1 MASFIRRRCR
11 ATALRHF
18 CPIIRCGPRGSQL
31 FSAGDTD
38 RHALME
44 ECGQFGARLGSFC
57 NFVGFTPLSEAR
69 DPRRSGNCSATPRA
83 RCARRSA
90 SWPLSP
96 SSATVA
102 RPGRGGHYAEYLT
115 QYSEF
120 MFAITAIPG
129 RHGTAALTDMPEPPV
144 EDGPV
149 LVQTRAI
156 GVCGTDAEIINGDYG
171 WAPPGQERLII
182 GHESLGHVVEA
193 APETGFSPGNL
204 VVGIVRLARPGAMPG
219 VRGRRL
225 GHVR

>member
-1 MASFIRRRCR
+1 
-11 ATALRHF
+11 
-18 CPIIRCGPRGSQL
+18 
-31 FSAGDTD
+31 
-38 RHALME
+38 ME
-44 ECGQFGARLGSFC
+44 ECGQFGARLGCSA
-57 NFVGFTPLSEAR
+57 TLSGSRPCRRRAI
-69 DPRRSGNCSATPRA
+69 PRRSGNCSATPRA

-204 VVGIVRLARPGAMPG
+204 VVGVVRRPTRCHARRARPETGTCALTGCIPSAESRPG
-219 VRGRRL
+219 TATPRSGTAFTPSIWSR
-225 GHVR
+225 